1 MNLNEDRHYH
11 RRETRIDWLV
21 GQIAKSAYSWKNTVA
36 QVRRD
41 ADQVVKDLP
50 CDFAEEQ
57 LAEMRDRYR
66 NAEKEPAKLG
76 FGEIAKEIQIE
87 RERLAKEAK
96 AAKKPKKV
104 STAELGIEARFSVN
118 GSELRTAQYWLTVA
132 EILKM
137 ASEISAETSVD
148 PLLLEKYTLTR
159 IGGNNDG
166 WNYSD
171 LDRPVRIRDE
181 DKFIAEIPRQ
191 KPEKVKAKAEKKPKG
206 MEQWEWIDR
215 IRHYEVNGVK
225 LKTRTDHLTV
235 KRILTQASMFSD
247 TCVDADLLTE
257 YDLTRVGGKK
267 DGFTY
272 SNLDREIRVR
282 DGDKFIAIYHG
293 KTPVA

>member
-1 MNLNEDRHYH
+1 MNLNEDSHYH

-21 GQIAKSAYSWKNTVA
+21 GQIAKSAYSWKKTVA

-66 NAEKEPAKLG
+66 NVGQDYANLAQGQALAKEQ
-76 FGEIAKEIQIE
+76 IAKEIEIE
-87 RERLAKEAK
+87 TERLAKEAK
-96 AAKKPKKV
+96 AAKKAEKK
-104 STAELGIEARFSVN
+104 AEKRRRREQAAD
-118 GSELRTAQYWLTVA
+118 EL
-132 EILKM
+132 
-137 ASEISAETSVD
+137 SVD
-148 PLLLEKYTLTR
+148 LRKNLEY
-159 IGGNNDG
+159 
-166 WNYSD
+166 W
-171 LDRPVRIRDE
+171 
-181 DKFIAEIPRQ
+181 Q
-191 KPEKVKAKAEKKPKG
+191 EKKHANEKKHSKAKTDAKKKPKG

-235 KRILTQASMFSD
+235 KRILTQASMFSG

-282 DGDKFIAIYHG
+282 DGDKFIAVYHG
-293 KTPVA
+293 KTPVAW